1 MIISQISKDN
11 YQIKLPSK
19 IINIY
24 DPTEIQTITK
34 KVIKRINK
42 HNKLYGLAILE
53 IYQDINYGTII
64 EIKNIKKT
72 FLPKD
77 ELEIKITIH
86 TDTPFLY
93 KIDYFDITKNNKDNI
108 YYYQNNF
115 YLELNKPI
123 NKRKYLDILEK
134 SEIIYNDPYKVI
146 NEGLKIKV

>member
-24 DPTEIQTITK
+24 DHNEIQNITK
-34 KVIKRINK
+34 KVIKKINK

-134 SEIIYNDPYKVI
+134 SEIIYNDTYKVI

>member
-24 DPTEIQTITK
+24 DHTEIQNITK
-34 KVIKRINK
+34 RVIKRISK

-64 EIKNIKKT
+64 EIKNIKKI
-72 FLPKD
+72 FSSKD

-93 KIDYFDITKNNKDNI
+93 KIDYFDITQNNKDNI

-123 NKRKYLDILEK
+123 NKRKYLAILEK
-134 SEIIYNDPYKVI
+134 SEILYVLSCNFSR
-146 NEGLKIKV
+146 

>member
-24 DPTEIQTITK
+24 DHTEIQNITK
-34 KVIKRINK
+34 RVIKRINK

-64 EIKNIKKT
+64 EIKNIKKI
-72 FLPKD
+72 FSSKD
-77 ELEIKITIH
+77 KKKKKITIH

-93 KIDYFDITKNNKDNI
+93 KIDYFDITQNNKDNI

-134 SEIIYNDPYKVI
+134 SEILYNDTYKVI

>member
-24 DPTEIQTITK
+24 DHTEIQNITK
-34 KVIKRINK
+34 KVIKKINK

-64 EIKNIKKT
+64 EIKNIKKI
-72 FLPKD
+72 FSSKD

-115 YLELNKPI
+115 YLELKIPRYF
-123 NKRKYLDILEK
+123 RKIRNN
-134 SEIIYNDPYKVI
+134 I
-146 NEGLKIKV
+146 

>member
-24 DPTEIQTITK
+24 DHTEIQNITK
-34 KVIKRINK
+34 KVIKKINK
-42 HNKLYGLAILE
+42 HSKLYGLAILE

-64 EIKNIKKT
+64 EIKNIKKI
-72 FLPKD
+72 FSSKD

-134 SEIIYNDPYKVI
+134 SEILYNDTYKII
-146 NEGLKIKV
+146 NDGLKLKV

>member
-24 DPTEIQTITK
+24 DHTEIQNITK
-34 KVIKRINK
+34 KVIKKINK

-53 IYQDINYGTII
+53 IYQDINYGIII
-64 EIKNIKKT
+64 EIKNIKKI
-72 FLPKD
+72 FSSKD

-86 TDTPFLY
+86 TDTQFLY

-108 YYYQNNF
+108 YYYKNNF

-134 SEIIYNDPYKVI
+134 SEIIYNDTYKVI

>member
-24 DPTEIQTITK
+24 DHTEIQNITK
-34 KVIKRINK
+34 RVIKRISK

-86 TDTPFLY
+86 TDTQFLY

-108 YYYQNNF
+108 YYYKNNF

-134 SEIIYNDPYKVI
+134 SEIIYNDTYKVI

>member
-24 DPTEIQTITK
+24 DHTEIQNITK
-34 KVIKRINK
+34 KVIKKINK
-42 HNKLYGLAILE
+42 HSKLYGLAILE

-64 EIKNIKKT
+64 EIKNIKKI
-72 FLPKD
+72 FSSKD

-93 KIDYFDITKNNKDNI
+93 KIDYLDITKNNKDNI

-134 SEIIYNDPYKVI
+134 SEILYNDTYKII

>member
-24 DPTEIQTITK
+24 AHTEIQNITK
-34 KVIKRINK
+34 RVIKRINK

-64 EIKNIKKT
+64 EIKNIKRI
-72 FLPKD
+72 FSSKD

-93 KIDYFDITKNNKDNI
+93 KIDYFDITQNNKNNI

-134 SEIIYNDPYKVI
+134 SEILYNDTYKVI

>member
-11 YQIKLPSK
+11 YQIKLPSN

-24 DPTEIQTITK
+24 DPTEIQNITK

-42 HNKLYGLAILE
+42 HNKLYGIAILE

-134 SEIIYNDPYKVI
+134 SEIIYNDTYKVI

>member
-24 DPTEIQTITK
+24 DHTEIQNITK
-34 KVIKRINK
+34 RVIKRISK

-64 EIKNIKKT
+64 EIKNIKKI
-72 FLPKD
+72 FSSKD

-93 KIDYFDITKNNKDNI
+93 KIDYFDINQNNKNNI

-134 SEIIYNDPYKVI
+134 SEILYNDTYKVI

>member
-24 DPTEIQTITK
+24 DHTEIQNITK
-34 KVIKRINK
+34 KVIKKINK
-42 HNKLYGLAILE
+42 HSKLYGLAILE

-64 EIKNIKKT
+64 EIKNIKKI
-72 FLPKD
+72 FSSKD

-123 NKRKYLDILEK
+123 NKRKYLDFLEK
-134 SEIIYNDPYKVI
+134 SEILFNDTYKII

>member
-24 DPTEIQTITK
+24 DHTEIQNITK
-34 KVIKRINK
+34 KVIKKIKKNS
-42 HNKLYGLAILE
+42 KLYGLAILE

-64 EIKNIKKT
+64 EIKNIKKI
-72 FLPKD
+72 FSSKD

-134 SEIIYNDPYKVI
+134 SEILYNDTYKII

>member
-24 DPTEIQTITK
+24 DHTEIQNITK
-34 KVIKRINK
+34 RV
-42 HNKLYGLAILE
+42 
-53 IYQDINYGTII
+53 I
-64 EIKNIKKT
+64 EIKNIKKI
-72 FLPKD
+72 FSSKD

-93 KIDYFDITKNNKDNI
+93 KIDYFDITQNNKDNI

-134 SEIIYNDPYKVI
+134 SEILYNDTYKVI

>member
-24 DPTEIQTITK
+24 DPIEIQNITK

-42 HNKLYGLAILE
+42 HSKLYGIAILE

-93 KIDYFDITKNNKDNI
+93 KMDYFDITKNNKDNI

-115 YLELNKPI
+115 YLELNKPM

-134 SEIIYNDPYKVI
+134 SEIIYNDTYKVI

>member
-24 DPTEIQTITK
+24 DHTEIQNITK
-34 KVIKRINK
+34 RVIKRINK

-64 EIKNIKKT
+64 EIKNIKKI
-72 FLPKD
+72 FSSKD

-93 KIDYFDITKNNKDNI
+93 KIDYFDITQNNKDNI

-115 YLELNKPI
+115 YLE
-123 NKRKYLDILEK
+123 
-134 SEIIYNDPYKVI
+134 
-146 NEGLKIKV
+146 

>member
-24 DPTEIQTITK
+24 DHTEIQNITK
-34 KVIKRINK
+34 RVIKRISK

-64 EIKNIKKT
+64 EIKNIKKI
-72 FLPKD
+72 LSSKD

-93 KIDYFDITKNNKDNI
+93 KIDYFDINQNNKNNI

-134 SEIIYNDPYKVI
+134 SEILYNDTYKVI

>member
-24 DPTEIQTITK
+24 DHTEIQNITK
-34 KVIKRINK
+34 RVIKRINK

-134 SEIIYNDPYKVI
+134 SEIIYNDTYKVI

>member
-24 DPTEIQTITK
+24 DHTEIQNITK

-42 HNKLYGLAILE
+42 HSKLYGIAILE

-134 SEIIYNDPYKVI
+134 SEIVYNDTYKVI

>member
-24 DPTEIQTITK
+24 DHTEIQNITK
-34 KVIKRINK
+34 RVIKRISK

-64 EIKNIKKT
+64 EIKNIKKI
-72 FLPKD
+72 FSSKD

-134 SEIIYNDPYKVI
+134 SEILYNDTYKVI
-146 NEGLKIKV
+146 NNGLKIKV